1 MSYKNFEKAL
11 EFLFP
16 SEGGYGNDKD
26 DKGGPT
32 NMGVTQYTYNYY
44 RRKHNLQPKDVK
56 NITRD
61 EAKKLYYEEYWMTSG
76 ADKVTDPR
84 MGILLFDTAVLHGP
98 QKAKEFYNS
107 SGGDINKFLEIRRKS
122 YDSIVAKDSTQ
133 KKFYQGWQN
142 RVTNLQ
148 NYLKNID
155 TIDSSSDDDWV
166 ASPLVFKLGIEKTEN
181 NPSNTSILKD
191 IENSFEP
198 NLTTYKDNN
207 GNEYT
212 YLDDG
217 NPITPEF
224 LDSLSTKD
232 RLIYDKEFNLAAD
245 DADND
250 IVNRAAAQYYNNE
263 HYTKEEL
270 DNGVQSGGLIY
281 VKSYTRSDGTK
292 VSGYYRRK

>member
-1 MSYKNFEKAL
+1 MSYQNFEKAL
-11 EFLFP
+11 NFLFP
-16 SEGGYGNDKD
+16 SEGGYNNDKD
-26 DKGGPT
+26 DMGGPT
-32 NMGVTQYTYNYY
+32 NMGVTQYTYNNY

-61 EAKKLYYEEYWMTSG
+61 EAKKIYYEDYWLTSG
-76 ADKVTDPR
+76 ADKAADPR

-98 QKAKEFYNS
+98 GKAREFYNS
-107 SGGDINKFLEIRRKS
+107 SGGNISKFLEIRRKS
-122 YDSIVAKDSTQ
+122 YDSIVAKYPQ
-133 KKFYQGWQN
+133 QRKFYQGWQN